1 MFRHCVYL
9 LPVCFALLVSGCQ
22 HGPLPAGTPPPGGQ
36 QQASAESE
44 QDRMLKEILEYQQK
58 TGSSLESLIKEIER
72 RKALEQQA
80 LGPSPLERDLL
91 VARALLVSV
100 RRAVSSEDRDGA
112 KAFLRRL
119 TVTIDAMQAETPA
132 AQIRTY
138 LERAAFAL
146 QGSTLGVEADVASAC
161 VLASLEVA
169 LKSPNAALV
178 PPIVQ
183 ELEAAKKSVDGGNY
197 KDALT
202 AIQQLIGTADDH
214 ASVRMLDQ
222 CSGGVRGARDAME
235 RDAGLVVLAE
245 LDQLSDLLNRFST
258 MLKAAPAAAPAQ
270 AQPAEAANAEVQPAP
285 TVPSEGGPE
294 GAPASPAEGGSAPQ

>member
-9 LPVCFALLVSGCQ
+9 LPVCLALVLSGCQ
-22 HGPLPAGTPPPGGQ
+22 HGPLPAGAPPSGGQ

-72 RKALEQQA
+72 RKAVEQQA

-91 VARALLVSV
+91 VARALLVNV
-100 RRAVSSEDRDGA
+100 RRSVSSEDRDGA

-197 KDALT
+197 KDALA

-258 MLKAAPAAAPAQ
+258 MLKAAPAAPPAQ
-270 AQPAEAANAEVQPAP
+270 AQPAEATNAEVQPAP
-285 TVPSEGGPE
+285 TVPAE
-294 GAPASPAEGGSAPQ
+294 GAPEAAPAAPAEGGTAPQ